1 MNNRG
6 HWVLLPAAVL
16 IAAALCLSAC
26 SAGGEGSGGGGEGG
40 VATVTGTINLW
51 GTRSGVT
58 YVVTIYDNP
67 TVTDLIAGTGGTCGV
82 DAVSVDFEI
91 ENVPGGT
98 WFIFA
103 GVDQDGSGELDM
115 SDWYGEIEDAVVPDE
130 GAASFVIDV
139 EPIAAV
145 TAQ

>member
-6 HWVLLPAAVL
+6 HRVLLPAAVL

-26 SAGGEGSGGGGEGG
+26 SVGGEGSGGGGEGG

-58 YVVTIYDNP
+58 YVVTIYDNS
-67 TVTDLIAGTGGTCGV
+67 TDLNLIAGTGGTCGV
-82 DAVSVDFEI
+82 GVDSVDYQI

-130 GAASFVIDV
+130 GTASFVIDV